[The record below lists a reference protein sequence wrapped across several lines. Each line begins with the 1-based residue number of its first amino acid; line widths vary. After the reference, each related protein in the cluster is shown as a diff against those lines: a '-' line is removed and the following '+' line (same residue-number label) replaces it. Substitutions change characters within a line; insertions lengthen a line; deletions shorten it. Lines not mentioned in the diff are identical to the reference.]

1 MFKKMFK
8 VNNRQMGENSPNL
21 VTLSGNRLN
30 RLSSMAAS
38 SGSCKNT
45 TRLTAIQRHI
55 LAVLLNY
62 IKLLIFWVQQSLV
75 PLLLLGPPFF
85 PIILFGYKTL
95 LTGMTGISLH
105 MQWPL
110 TSQSHGSLLAIILL
124 ICSTEKTPEK
134 AVHPMYGRNNCEFK
148 VLLCALDGSV
158 A

>member
-30 RLSSMAAS
+30 RLS
-38 SGSCKNT
+38 
-45 TRLTAIQRHI
+45 
-55 LAVLLNY
+55 
-62 IKLLIFWVQQSLV
+62 SLV